1 MIKDNFFYFNQIKN
15 IVIFGFSQQIDEIKK
30 INDQYKIKTKLITTS
45 HQIKNK
51 KINIDYKIF
60 NSLDKNLKNYI
71 SKNFDINS
79 SLFISLGCRYIFKK
93 VDIINFFKNNLI
105 NFHGSR
111 LPLDAGGGHWSWKI
125 LRGEKIDN
133 QLVHLISEKVDG
145 GPIMDFENSIFPSYC
160 KIPTDYDNYVKKK
173 FLVFYQNFI
182 KNLSN
187 KKKFKLKHQL
197 NYLGTYY
204 PRLNTDL
211 NGWIDWNLK
220 SYQIERFIN
229 AFDDPYPGASTFL
242 RNKRVRLKKTYL
254 SSSDT
259 GNHPF
264 MSGLILR
271 HDKKWVVVS
280 ANDQNVLLVEEI
292 LDDKGNNILSKLKVG
307 DRFFT
312 PEKKLEDSKKF
323 RIYYSANKSSKKKS
337 F

>member
-1 MIKDNFFYFNQIKN
+1 MALSTV
-15 IVIFGFSQQIDEIKK
+15 IVAGVQEKYVGIFLSLHAFS
-30 INDQYKIKTKLITTS
+30 L
-45 HQIKNK
+45 
-51 KINIDYKIF
+51 
-60 NSLDKNLKNYI
+60 
-71 SKNFDINS
+71 
-79 SLFISLGCRYIFKK
+79 
-93 VDIINFFKNNLI
+93 
-105 NFHGSR
+105 
-111 LPLDAGGGHWSWKI
+111 
-125 LRGEKIDN
+125 
-133 QLVHLISEKVDG
+133 
-145 GPIMDFENSIFPSYC
+145 
-160 KIPTDYDNYVKKK
+160 
-173 FLVFYQNFI
+173 FI

-229 AFDDPYPGASTFL
+229 AFDDPYLGASTFL

-264 MSGLILR
+264 MSGLIRR

-280 ANDQNVLLVEEI
+280 ANDQNVLLVEVV

-307 DRFFT
+307 DRFITSERNLFLA
-312 PEKKLEDSKKF
+312 EKILKDHIIFIENKF
-323 RIYYSANKSSKKKS
+323 KNKIEETL
-337 F
+337 